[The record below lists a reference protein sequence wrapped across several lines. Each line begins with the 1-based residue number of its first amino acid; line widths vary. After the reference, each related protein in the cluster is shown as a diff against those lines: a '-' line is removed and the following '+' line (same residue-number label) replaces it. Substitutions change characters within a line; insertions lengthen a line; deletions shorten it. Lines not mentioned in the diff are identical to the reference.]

1 VERILQ
7 RGVDFCIG
15 RKYQTSAAQHVNAIE
30 RNSLTKHGRCGDQDV
45 TGCFGSAHKGDEFGQ
60 EKEDKVARQ

>member
-1 VERILQ
+1 M
-7 RGVDFCIG
+7 DFCIG

-45 TGCFGSAHKGDEFGQ
+45 TGSVRSKHREDESSQ
-60 EKEDKVARQ
+60 EKEEKAAGQ